1 MLEEYEK
8 KVAELETEKDD
19 KVRSYN
25 LLTMKLNDPT
35 FLNEQL
41 SQLSPQRKKNLKVSE
56 NSFPGQSTEYLR
68 DNIK

>member
-8 KVAELETEKDD
+8 KVAELEAEKDD

-25 LLTMKLNDPT
+25 MLTMKLNDPA

-41 SQLSPQRKKNLKVSE
+41 SQLSPQRKKKNMKVSE
-56 NSFPGQSTEYLR
+56 NSFPGQSA
-68 DNIK
+68 

>member
-8 KVAELETEKDD
+8 KVAELEAEKDD

-56 NSFPGQSTEYLR
+56 NSFPGQSAEYLR